1 MRFHELENPCD
12 GSVRSGKARLAKWT
26 GRVVDVQLPGRSLV
40 VMTDEARWKWQH
52 EIVRTERG
60 RGKGWERVSLT
71 FRVKR

>member
-1 MRFHELENPCD
+1 M
-12 GSVRSGKARLAKWT
+12 
-26 GRVVDVQLPGRSLV
+26 QLPGRSLV